1 MPRALILEEVE
12 HRIGGDGCERLLL
25 APISRHFAPGRCHV
39 VNGPPGVGKTTLLAI
54 LSLALRPSSGA
65 VLWGEERVSDYS
77 IAQTAAWR
85 RDHLGLVS
93 QTRQMVEVMSVREH
107 IRLAATLRG
116 QPEAEA
122 EGLAIL
128 GMLGLGTRLAACP
141 AELTGGEKQRV
152 AIAQALCTQPP
163 ILLADEPTAALD
175 HANAQAVADA
185 LHRYAAER
193 DAVVICVSHDPVMM
207 AAADDLLVLEPA

>member
-1 MPRALILEEVE
+1 MPRPLTLDQVAY
-12 HRIGGDGCERLLL
+12 RITDAGCDRPLLSPL
-25 APISRHFAPGRCHV
+25 SRQFAPGRCHV
-39 VNGPPGVGKTTLLAI
+39 VDGPPGAGKSTLLAI
-54 LSLALRPSSGA
+54 LSLALRPSAGA
-65 VLWGEERVSDYS
+65 VLWGDERISDFS

-85 RDHLGLVS
+85 RRHLGLIS
-93 QTRQMVEVMSVREH
+93 QTREMVGVMNVREH
-107 IRLAATLRG
+107 IRLAGSLRG

-128 GMLGLGTRLAACP
+128 GMLGLGTRLAARP
-141 AELTGGEKQRV
+141 GDLSGGEKQRV

-175 HANAQAVADA
+175 DATARLVAET

-193 DAVVICVSHDPVMM
+193 NAVVICVSHDPAMM
-207 AAADDLLVLEPA
+207 AAADDLMLLKAA